1 MKITREVLKNYKKM
15 KLELQLLNKER
26 EYIYDTYRS
35 PAFNGEVSDGIKKT
49 DSPVER
55 AVAKL
60 QKIDEKRGELIAEM
74 MKVEDQVDMVEDQ
87 LIRPILQY
95 RYIFGFSWKATASIM
110 TMSEGY
116 VRTCERRYFNKR

>member
-1 MKITREVLKNYKKM
+1 MKVTREMLKNYKKM

-26 EYIYDTYRS
+26 KYIYDTYRS
-35 PAFNGEVSDGIKKT
+35 PTFGEVPSGVKKT
-49 DSPVER
+49 ASPEER
-55 AVAKL
+55 ALAKL

-110 TMSEGY
+110 MMSEAY
-116 VRTCERRYFNKR
+116 ARACERRYFNKR